1 MAAGKTA
8 VCHAASFHDYIDIYG
23 LTWKILDIYKLTKS
37 RFFLA
42 LHRPSAYLERQIA
55 VPC

>member
-23 LTWKILDIYKLTKS
+23 LAWKILDIYKLTKS